1 MKKLVVLTGAGISA
15 ESGLKTF
22 RGAGGLWEGHNVQDV
37 ATPQAF
43 RRNPE
48 MVLRF
53 YNERRRQLFQVEP
66 NAGHL
71 GLVEL
76 EKHFDVQIITQN
88 IDDLHERAGSSR
100 ILHLHGQLKKKRSV
114 ANENLIADCEGDIEV
129 GDLAPDGGQWRPHIV
144 WFGEDVPMLYDAAD
158 LAAQADVM
166 LIVGTSMVVYPANT
180 LINFAPRHAPVYIV
194 DPNKPAGEWNHSI
207 TFVEE
212 PASTG
217 VKRVIE
223 LLTS

>member
-43 RRNPE
+43 RKDPE
-48 MVLRF
+48 LVLRF
-53 YNERRRQLFQVEP
+53 YNERRSQLRTVEP
-66 NAGHL
+66 NTGHL

-88 IDDLHERAGSSR
+88 VDDLHERAGSTQ

-114 ANENLIADCEGDIEV
+114 SNENLIEDCEGDIV
-129 GDLAPDGGQWRPHIV
+129 LGDLTPDGAQWRPHIV
-144 WFGEDVPMLYDAAD
+144 WFGEDVPMLYEAAE
-158 LAAQADVM
+158 LAAQADIM
-166 LIVGTSMVVYPANT
+166 IIVGTSMVVYPANT
-180 LINFAPRHAPVYIV
+180 LINFAPQHTPIYIV
-194 DPNKPAGEWNHSI
+194 DPNRPVGDWNHDI
-207 TFVEE
+207 TFIEE

-217 VKRVIE
+217 VSKVIE
-223 LLTS
+223 LLT